1 MSSVTIMPNHRM
13 HSFLSPSPPRLPP
26 PTSHAQAHTPQFLAA
41 QSPPPSLSSLSTSPP
56 SCLGNV
62 LPRGGTGKFEFAV
75 SRRTCNDSINPWFSR
90 REAVV
95 SLFLLLSDIQIP
107 VFGELLVLRLES
119 SVNLEEEREEELCQE
134 TSEISCFPSLSLP
147 LLFRSVFPG
156 TSAPFGSCWS
166 VSSRIHVSQ
175 RPSYR
180 QMPH

>member
-13 HSFLSPSPPRLPP
+13 HSFLSPSPPLLSP

-41 QSPPPSLSSLSTSPP
+41 QSPPPFLSSLSTSPP

-62 LPRGGTGKFEFAV
+62 LPWGGTGKFEFAV
-75 SRRTCNDSINPWFSR
+75 SRRTSNDSINPWFSR

-95 SLFLLLSDIQIP
+95 LLFLLLSDIQIP

-119 SVNLEEEREEELCQE
+119 SVNLEKEREELCQE

-147 LLFRSVFPG
+147 SLFRSVFPR

-166 VSSRIHVSQ
+166 VSSRIHVLH
-175 RPSYR
+175 PKAFL
-180 QMPH
+180 